1 MYAGASLFNSG
12 LAFLLIPV
20 LTRFLTPAD
29 YGIVGLFVL
38 AAGVTE
44 PFVSLNVH
52 AAIALRYYADDREG
66 FPDYVATALALCS
79 GSGLLVGLLLVL
91 CAPWVATLTFLPPA
105 WVVGFAVLAWS
116 NTAANVLL
124 SLLQVSKRALP
135 YAALQ
140 VCRTVL
146 NLGVSLW
153 LVVGLDMGWRGRVG
167 GILAA
172 AIAAAGVS
180 LLVLWRQGG
189 TPRPRPAR
197 VHAHHQLAYGVP
209 LIPHVLATTAMAITD
224 RFFLGQMIGV
234 AEVGIYTLGY
244 QFGSII
250 GLLQDAFNKAYVPWL
265 YERLKRGDPA
275 ELRGIVKLTYLYAVV
290 IVFCALLLAGVSP
303 WILSWVAG
311 EEFRGAAPYVFWIG
325 LGFAFNGMYKMVANY
340 VFFAER
346 TRSIAAVTVLSAG
359 LNLPITYALIRAN
372 GPLGAAQATTGVFAL
387 SFVLTWIVAARAY
400 PMPWRLWSA
409 AKEVD

>member
-1 MYAGASLFNSG
+1 RGSSLLRGTSVYAGASLFNSG

-153 LVVGLDMGWRGRVG
+153 LVVGLDMGW
-167 GILAA
+167 
-172 AIAAAGVS
+172 
-180 LLVLWRQGG
+180 
-189 TPRPRPAR
+189 
-197 VHAHHQLAYGVP
+197 
-209 LIPHVLATTAMAITD
+209 
-224 RFFLGQMIGV
+224 
-234 AEVGIYTLGY
+234 
-244 QFGSII
+244 
-250 GLLQDAFNKAYVPWL
+250 
-265 YERLKRGDPA
+265 
-275 ELRGIVKLTYLYAVV
+275 
-290 IVFCALLLAGVSP
+290 
-303 WILSWVAG
+303 
-311 EEFRGAAPYVFWIG
+311 
-325 LGFAFNGMYKMVANY
+325 
-340 VFFAER
+340 
-346 TRSIAAVTVLSAG
+346 
-359 LNLPITYALIRAN
+359 
-372 GPLGAAQATTGVFAL
+372 
-387 SFVLTWIVAARAY
+387 
-400 PMPWRLWSA
+400 
-409 AKEVD
+409 